1 MSKHKSRDEWAAII
15 EAAARSGLKV
25 SDFCRQNN
33 ISKNLFYRNSLRLG
47 YTSEGGRTEKWFAAA
62 SAESQG
68 SSLSDYPALVPVPLQ
83 TVQMA
88 WQPAGLTC
96 RQSQISILHDSFRI
110 VVEDGFSQDTLR
122 GVLEVM
128 RDA

>member
-1 MSKHKSRDEWAAII
+1 MSKHRSRDEWVAII

-47 YTSEGGRTEKWFAAA
+47 YTGEGGRTEKWRAAA

-68 SSLSDYPALVPVPLQ
+68 SSSSDYPSLVSVPLQ
-83 TVQMA
+83 TIQKA
-88 WQPAGLTC
+88 WQSPGFTC
-96 RQSQISILHDSFRI
+96 GQSQISIFHDSFMI
-110 VVEDGFSQDTLR
+110 VVGDGFSQDTLR